1 MTRAFW
7 ANWGS
12 GNSRTSRPACYHPR
26 FVRQC
31 RDEAYVLGTSELG
44 EADLIVTLL
53 AEHHGRVRGV
63 GASARKS
70 RRRFGGALSPM
81 TRVTASWVEREGREL
96 HRIESLEPVRSFDA
110 MQSDPACQAACAVL
124 SEITSAVVRDEQPE
138 HATFRLLGAVLTA
151 LEGGL
156 HPWLAVRYA
165 EYWTLKLH
173 GVLPDL
179 SHCGVCGEPF
189 AESGGRWAV
198 GGGGFF
204 CRGCPKPPGAV
215 AFRSG
220 DLAALAAF
228 DKNPPHA
235 LGLPEEVARPTGAL
249 EKLLR
254 GSVEAFAER
263 TFRSYRHL
271 RAAHVGRA

>member
-1 MTRAFW
+1 MTLAFW

-12 GNSRTSRPACYHPR
+12 GNSRNTQPACYHLR

-53 AEHHGRVRGV
+53 AENHGRVRGV

-81 TRVTASWVEREGREL
+81 SRVTASWVQREGREL

-110 MQSDPACQAACAVL
+110 MQADPACQAACAVL

-156 HPWLAVRYA
+156 HPWVAVRYA

-179 SHCGVCGEPF
+179 ATCGVCGDTFE
-189 AESGGRWAV
+189 ESGVRWAV
-198 GGGGFF
+198 QGFGF
-204 CRGCPKPPGAV
+204 LCRGCPKPQGAV
-215 AFRSG
+215 AFRSD

-228 DKNPPHA
+228 DKKPPHA
-235 LGLPEEVARPTGAL
+235 LGLPDEVARPAGAL
-249 EKLLR
+249 ETLLR
-254 GSVEAFAER
+254 GTVEVFAER
-263 TFRSYRHL
+263 NFRSYRHL
-271 RAAHVGRA
+271 RAATAGRA

>member
-1 MTRAFW
+1 VKQR
-7 ANWGS
+7 
-12 GNSRTSRPACYHPR
+12 
-26 FVRQC
+26 

-70 RRRFGGALSPM
+70 RRRFGGALQPM
-81 TRVTASWVEREGREL
+81 THVVASWVEREGREL
-96 HRIESLEPVRSFDA
+96 HRIESLEPLRSFAA
-110 MQSDPACQAACAVL
+110 MQSDPARQAACAVL
-124 SEITSAVVRDEQPE
+124 CEITAAIVRDEQPE
-138 HATFRLLGAVLTA
+138 EKTFRLLGAVLAA

-179 SHCGVCGEPF
+179 AHCGRCGEPF
-189 AESGGRWAV
+189 STSGLRWAV
-198 GGGGFF
+198 GGSGFL
-204 CRGCPKPPGAV
+204 CRRCPKEVGAAV
-215 AFRSG
+215 FRSG
-220 DLAALAAF
+220 DLAALAALA
-228 DKNPPHA
+228 KNLPHA
-235 LGLPEEVARPTGAL
+235 LHLPHDVARPSGAL
-249 EKLLR
+249 EVLLR
-254 GSVEAFAER
+254 GSIEAFAER

-271 RAAHVGRA
+271 RAATAAGDVNG

>member
-1 MTRAFW
+1 
-7 ANWGS
+7 
-12 GNSRTSRPACYHPR
+12 
-26 FVRQC
+26 VRQC

-63 GASARKS
+63 GAAARKS
-70 RRRFGGALSPM
+70 RRRFGGALAPM
-81 TRVTASWVEREGREL
+81 TRVTASWVERPGREL
-96 HRIESLEPVRSFDA
+96 HRIESLEPLRSFAA

-124 SEITSAVVRDEQPE
+124 CEITAGVVRDEQPE
-138 HATFRLLGAVLTA
+138 AATFRLLGAVLEA

-156 HPWLAVRYA
+156 HPWFAVRYA

-179 SHCGVCGEPF
+179 AHCASCGEPF
-189 AESGGRWAV
+189 PQRGARWAV
-198 GGGGFF
+198 AGEGFL
-204 CRGCPKPPGAV
+204 CRRCPKPQGAV

-220 DLAALAAF
+220 DLAALAMI

-235 LGLPEEVARPTGAL
+235 LDMPLEVARPLGPL
-249 EKLLR
+249 ETLLR
-254 GSVEAFAER
+254 GTVEAFAER

-271 RAAHVGRA
+271 RAATADGA

>member
-1 MTRAFW
+1 
-7 ANWGS
+7 
-12 GNSRTSRPACYHPR
+12 
-26 FVRQC
+26 VRQR
-31 RDEAYVLGTSELG
+31 RDEAYVLGTNELG

-70 RRRFGGALSPM
+70 RRRFGGALEPM
-81 TRVTASWVEREGREL
+81 TRVAASWVERDGREL
-96 HRIESLEPVRSFDA
+96 HRIESLEPVRSYAA

-124 SEITSAVVRDEQPE
+124 CEITAAIVRDEQPE
-138 HATFRLLGAVLTA
+138 AATFRLLGALLPA

-179 SHCGVCGEPF
+179 AHCCGCGEPVT
-189 AESGGRWAV
+189 ESGPRFAV
-198 GGGGFF
+198 GGSGLLCG
-204 CRGCPKPPGAV
+204 RCPKPVGAV
-215 AFRSG
+215 ACRSA
-220 DLAALAAF
+220 DLAALAAL
-228 DKNPPHA
+228 DKRPPDA
-235 LGLPEEVARPTGAL
+235 LLLPTEVARPSGAL
-249 EKLLR
+249 ATLLR
-254 GSVEAFAER
+254 GTVEAFAER

-271 RAAHVGRA
+271 HAATAASGSSR

>member
-1 MTRAFW
+1 
-7 ANWGS
+7 
-12 GNSRTSRPACYHPR
+12 
-26 FVRQC
+26 
-31 RDEAYVLGTSELG
+31 VLGTSELG

-70 RRRFGGALSPM
+70 RRRFGGALQPM
-81 TRVTASWVEREGREL
+81 TRVAASWVEREGRDL
-96 HRIESLEPVRSFDA
+96 HRIESLEPVRSFAA

-124 SEITSAVVRDEQPE
+124 SEITAAIVRDEQPE
-138 HATFRLLGAVLTA
+138 AATFRLLGAVLEA

-179 SHCGVCGEPF
+179 AHCCVCGEPF
-189 AESGGRWAV
+189 AASGLRIAV
-198 GGGGFF
+198 GGSGFL
-204 CRGCPKPPGAV
+204 CKRCPKPQGAV
-215 AFRSG
+215 VVRSG
-220 DLAALAAF
+220 DLAALAAI
-228 DKNPPHA
+228 DKSPPHA
-235 LGLPEEVARPTGAL
+235 LDLKKDVARPSGAL
-249 EKLLR
+249 EVLLR
-254 GSVEAFAER
+254 GTVEAFAER

-271 RAAHVGRA
+271 RAATVAKA

>member
-1 MTRAFW
+1 M
-7 ANWGS
+7 
-12 GNSRTSRPACYHPR
+12 
-26 FVRQC
+26 RQC

-70 RRRFGGALSPM
+70 RRRFGGALAPM

-96 HRIESLEPVRSFDA
+96 HRIESLEPLRSFAA

-124 SEITSAVVRDEQPE
+124 SEITAAVVRDEQPE
-138 HATFRLLGAVLTA
+138 AATFRLLGSVLAA

-179 SHCGVCGEPF
+179 THCASCGEPLG
-189 AESGGRWAV
+189 ERGLRWAV
-198 GGGGFF
+198 PGEGLH
-204 CRGCPKPPGAV
+204 CRRCPKPPTAA
-215 AFRSG
+215 AFRAV
-220 DLAALAAF
+220 DRAALAAF
-228 DKNPPHA
+228 DKLPPQA
-235 LGLPEEVARPTGAL
+235 LDIPPEVARPSGPL
-249 EKLLR
+249 ETLLR
-254 GSVEAFAER
+254 GAVEAFAER

-271 RAAHVGRA
+271 RAATAGGA

>member
-1 MTRAFW
+1 
-7 ANWGS
+7 
-12 GNSRTSRPACYHPR
+12 
-26 FVRQC
+26 VRQY

-70 RRRFGGALSPM
+70 RRRFGGALAPM
-81 TRVTASWVEREGREL
+81 TRVAASWVEREGREL
-96 HRIESLEPVRSFDA
+96 HRIESLDPLRSFAA
-110 MQSDPACQAACAVL
+110 MQSEPSCQAACAVL
-124 SEITSAVVRDEQPE
+124 SEITAAIVRDEQPE
-138 HATFRLLGAVLTA
+138 TSTFRLLGAVLEA

-179 SHCGVCGEPF
+179 AHCSVCGEPLP
-189 AESGGRWAV
+189 ASGLRWAV
-198 GGGGFF
+198 GGSGFL
-204 CRGCPKPPGAV
+204 CSRCPKPRGAV
-215 AFRSG
+215 VFRSA
-220 DLAALAAF
+220 DLAAIAAI
-228 DKNPPHA
+228 DKYPPSA
-235 LGLPEEVARPTGAL
+235 LDLPQDAARPSGAL
-249 EKLLR
+249 ETLLR
-254 GSVEAFAER
+254 GTVEAFAER

-271 RAAHVGRA
+271 RAATAGGGVSR